1 MKPFRKNVAL
11 AVDGG
16 GIRGV
21 MVAQA
26 LAILEEHLGLSSN
39 QIFRLTAGT
48 STGSIIA
55 AGVAV
60 GRSGAQMHR
69 LYTELGET
77 VFPRTLRSRLWPLT
91 RYRYSSEPLER
102 ALLEHIGPFT
112 MGELW
117 TDEYQFDVVITVFDL
132 VENRT
137 RFIKPWKPD
146 YADWP
151 LVQAVLASC
160 TVPTYFPTV
169 AGRYVDGGVGSYS
182 NPSYLAAYELS
193 ECLYW
198 EPTETTLISLGTGR
212 SPHTLRPG
220 EADGFYAWN
229 WIQPVLG
236 AFLQSADD
244 QQIHLVNTFFRQVD
258 FRRFQVDLRHPIG
271 MDDVDA
277 IPLLTAY
284 GEELARKIIND
295 ETDPVMGVFSSHPP
309 EALPGRGW

>member
-151 LVQAVLASC
+151 LAQAVLASC

-182 NPSYLAAYELS
+182 NPSYLAAYELPNAS
-193 ECLYW
+193 TGSPPRPPSSVWAPAAVRTLCDRAR
-198 EPTETTLISLGTGR
+198 PTAFTPGTGSNRCWAPFYSRPTTSR
-212 SPHTLRPG
+212 SI
-220 EADGFYAWN
+220 W
-229 WIQPVLG
+229 
-236 AFLQSADD
+236 
-244 QQIHLVNTFFRQVD
+244 
-258 FRRFQVDLRHPIG
+258 
-271 MDDVDA
+271 
-277 IPLLTAY
+277 
-284 GEELARKIIND
+284 
-295 ETDPVMGVFSSHPP
+295 
-309 EALPGRGW
+309 